1 MRFARNGVMTVFS
14 IFVVRRLAASLLVLV
29 AISMILMGIIQFMP
43 GDAVDMLLRG
53 LSPDAVSAETREAL
67 RRDLGLDLPVWHQY
81 WNWISGVVQGDFGNS
96 YTFNVPVA
104 PIILARLK
112 TSLILALPAIAVM
125 VTFGIGLGVAAAL
138 KENSPLDASIQLM
151 SLTAI
156 AMPSFLVGS
165 LFLYVFAVQL
175 NWIPAAFN
183 AVDLSRL
190 DTLETIAFF
199 FTALIFPC
207 LTIAAETVAHVL
219 RQTRASMIEEMK
231 SNYVRAALLRGVP
244 RGQVILGHVLR
255 NSLLPAITVIAINV
269 GYVLGG
275 VIVVEFVFSYPG
287 IGNLM
292 LSAILTRDV
301 PIMLGTMFVIS
312 AGYVLANFVADILYS
327 ALNPRVR
334 LT

>member
-1 MRFARNGVMTVFS
+1 MRSARGGVLNVFP
-14 IFVVRRLAASLLVLV
+14 IFVIRRLATSLLVLV

-53 LSPDAVSAETREAL
+53 ISPDAVSPETRAAL
-67 RRDLGLDLPVWHQY
+67 RRELGLDLPVWHQY
-81 WNWISGVVQGDFGNS
+81 WNWVSGIVQGDFGRS
-96 YTFNVPVA
+96 YTLKVPVA

-112 TSLILALPAIAVM
+112 TSLILAVPAIAVM
-125 VTFGIGLGVAAAL
+125 ITFGVGLGVVAAL
-138 KENSPLDASIQLM
+138 KENSPLDSSIQLM

-156 AMPSFLVGS
+156 AMPAFLVGS

-219 RQTRASMIEEMK
+219 RQTRASMIEELK

-244 RGQVILGHVLR
+244 RGRVILGHVLR

-292 LSAILTRDV
+292 LTAILTRDI
-301 PIMLGTMFVIS
+301 PTMLGTMFVIS
-312 AGYVLANFVADILYS
+312 AGYVLANLVADILYS

>member
-1 MRFARNGVMTVFS
+1 MTEFP

-29 AISMILMGIIQFMP
+29 AISMILMGIVQFMP

-53 LSPDAVSAETREAL
+53 LSPDAVSLETREAL
-67 RRDLGLDLPVWHQY
+67 RRELGLDLPVWHQY
-81 WNWISGVVQGDFGNS
+81 WNWISGVVQGDFGRS
-96 YTFNVPVA
+96 YTLKVPVA

-112 TSLILALPAIAVM
+112 TSLILAVPAIAVM
-125 VTFGIGLGVAAAL
+125 VVFGVGLGVVAAL
-138 KENSPLDASIQLM
+138 KENSPLDGSIQLM

-156 AMPSFLVGS
+156 AMPAFLVGS

-244 RGQVILGHVLR
+244 RGHVILGHVLR

-292 LSAILTRDV
+292 LTAILTRDI
-301 PIMLGTMFVIS
+301 PTMLGTMFVIS

>member
-1 MRFARNGVMTVFS
+1 MSIKLEDYEEFLSEAAPEIRDILEGSFQEASRVMS
-14 IFVVRRLAASLLVLV
+14 PAGLQQYMDAAKSLCNL
-29 AISMILMGIIQFMP
+29 G
-43 GDAVDMLLRG
+43 RG
-53 LSPDAVSAETREAL
+53 
-67 RRDLGLDLPVWHQY
+67 
-81 WNWISGVVQGDFGNS
+81 SGVVISYLQEMPLVAKECGEDVIGDC
-96 YTFNVPVA
+96 
-104 PIILARLK
+104 
-112 TSLILALPAIAVM
+112 
-125 VTFGIGLGVAAAL
+125 
-138 KENSPLDASIQLM
+138 
-151 SLTAI
+151 LTAAMKLSSMTSGEVVALLFGSMPTAARNLGDAELFRGYAHVL
-156 AMPSFLVGS
+156 AMPAFLVGS

-244 RGQVILGHVLR
+244 RRRVILGHVLR

-269 GYVLGG
+269 GYVFGG

>member
-1 MRFARNGVMTVFS
+1 MTVFP

-53 LSPDAVSAETREAL
+53 LSPDAVSPETREAL
-67 RRDLGLDLPVWHQY
+67 RRELGLDLPVWHQY
-81 WNWISGVVQGDFGNS
+81 WNWISGVVQGDFGRS
-96 YTFNVPVA
+96 YTLKVPVA

-112 TSLILALPAIAVM
+112 TSLILAVPAIAVM
-125 VTFGIGLGVAAAL
+125 VTFGVGLGVLAAL
-138 KENSPLDASIQLM
+138 KENSALDASIQLM

-156 AMPSFLVGS
+156 AMPAFLVGS

-183 AVDLSRL
+183 AVDISRF

-244 RGQVILGHVLR
+244 RGHVILGHVLR

-292 LSAILTRDV
+292 LTAILTRDI
-301 PIMLGTMFVIS
+301 PTMLGTMFVIS

>member
-1 MRFARNGVMTVFS
+1 MTVFP

-53 LSPDAVSAETREAL
+53 LSPDAVSPETREAL
-67 RRDLGLDLPVWHQY
+67 RRELGLDLPVWHQY
-81 WNWISGVVQGDFGNS
+81 WNWISGVVQGDFGRS

-112 TSLILALPAIAVM
+112 TSLILAVPAIAVM
-125 VTFGIGLGVAAAL
+125 VTFGVGLGVLAAL
-138 KENSPLDASIQLM
+138 KENSALDTSIQLM

-156 AMPSFLVGS
+156 AMPAFLVGS

-183 AVDLSRL
+183 AVDISRF

-244 RGQVILGHVLR
+244 RGHVILGHVLR

-292 LSAILTRDV
+292 LTAILTRDI
-301 PIMLGTMFVIS
+301 PTMLGTMFVIS

>member
-1 MRFARNGVMTVFS
+1 MTVFP

-53 LSPDAVSAETREAL
+53 LSPDAVSPETRAAL
-67 RRDLGLDLPVWHQY
+67 RRELGLDLPVWHQY
-81 WNWISGVVQGDFGNS
+81 WNWISGVVQGDFGRS
-96 YTFNVPVA
+96 YTLKVPVA

-112 TSLILALPAIAVM
+112 TSLILAVPAIAVM
-125 VTFGIGLGVAAAL
+125 VTFGVGLGVLAAL
-138 KENSPLDASIQLM
+138 KENSALDASIQLM

-156 AMPSFLVGS
+156 AMPAFLVGS

-183 AVDLSRL
+183 AVDLSRF

-244 RGQVILGHVLR
+244 RGHVILGHVLR

-292 LSAILTRDV
+292 LTAILTRDI
-301 PIMLGTMFVIS
+301 PTMLGTMFVIS

>member
-1 MRFARNGVMTVFS
+1 MTVFP

-53 LSPDAVSAETREAL
+53 LSPDAVSPETREAL
-67 RRDLGLDLPVWHQY
+67 RRELGLDLPVWHQY
-81 WNWISGVVQGDFGNS
+81 WNWISGVVQGDFGRS
-96 YTFNVPVA
+96 YTLKVPVA

-112 TSLILALPAIAVM
+112 TSLILAVPAIAVM
-125 VTFGIGLGVAAAL
+125 VAFGVGLGVLAAL
-138 KENSPLDASIQLM
+138 KENSALDASIQLM

-156 AMPSFLVGS
+156 AMPAFLVGS

-183 AVDLSRL
+183 AVDISRF

-244 RGQVILGHVLR
+244 RGHVILGHVLR

-292 LSAILTRDV
+292 LTSILTRDI
-301 PIMLGTMFVIS
+301 PTMLGTMFVIS

>member
-1 MRFARNGVMTVFS
+1 MRVARNGVMTVFP

-67 RRDLGLDLPVWHQY
+67 RRNLGLDLPVWHQY

-138 KENSPLDASIQLM
+138 KENSPLDASIRLL

-183 AVDLSRL
+183 AVDLSRF

>member
-1 MRFARNGVMTVFS
+1 MRVARNGVMTVFP

-81 WNWISGVVQGDFGNS
+81 WNWISGVVQGDFGRS
-96 YTFNVPVA
+96 YTLKVPVA

-112 TSLILALPAIAVM
+112 TSLILAVPAIAVM
-125 VTFGIGLGVAAAL
+125 VTFGVGLGVLAAL
-138 KENSPLDASIQLM
+138 KENSALDASIQLM

-156 AMPSFLVGS
+156 AMPAFLVGS

-244 RGQVILGHVLR
+244 RGHVILGHVLR

-292 LSAILTRDV
+292 LTAILTRDI
-301 PIMLGTMFVIS
+301 PTMLGTMFVIS

>member
-1 MRFARNGVMTVFS
+1 MTLLPL
-14 IFVVRRLAASLLVLV
+14 FVVRRLAASLLVLV

-43 GDAVDMLLRG
+43 GDAIDMLLRG
-53 LSPDAVSAETREAL
+53 LSPDAVSPETREAL
-67 RRDLGLDLPVWHQY
+67 RRELGLDLPVWHQY
-81 WNWISGVVQGDFGNS
+81 WNWISGVVQGDFGRS
-96 YTFNVPVA
+96 YTLKVPVA

-125 VTFGIGLGVAAAL
+125 VVFGVGLGVVAAL
-138 KENSPLDASIQLM
+138 EENSPLDASIQLM

-156 AMPSFLVGS
+156 ATPAFLVGS

-207 LTIAAETVAHVL
+207 LTIASETVAHVL

-244 RGQVILGHVLR
+244 RRQVILAHVLR

-292 LSAILTRDV
+292 LTAILTRDV
-301 PIMLGTMFVIS
+301 PTMLGTMFVIS

>member
-1 MRFARNGVMTVFS
+1 
-14 IFVVRRLAASLLVLV
+14 
-29 AISMILMGIIQFMP
+29 
-43 GDAVDMLLRG
+43 
-53 LSPDAVSAETREAL
+53 
-67 RRDLGLDLPVWHQY
+67 
-81 WNWISGVVQGDFGNS
+81 VVQGDFGRS
-96 YTFNVPVA
+96 YTLKVPVA

-125 VTFGIGLGVAAAL
+125 VAFGVGLGVLAAL
-138 KENSPLDASIQLM
+138 KENSALDTSIQLV

-156 AMPSFLVGS
+156 AMPAFLVGS

-183 AVDLSRL
+183 AVDLSRC
-190 DTLETIAFF
+190 DTLETIAFC
-199 FTALIFPC
+199 FTALSFPC
-207 LTIAAETVAHVL
+207 LTIASETVAHVL

-244 RGQVILGHVLR
+244 RARVILGHVLR

-292 LSAILTRDV
+292 LTAILTRDV
-301 PIMLGTMFVIS
+301 PTMLGTMFVIS

>member
-1 MRFARNGVMTVFS
+1 MRFARNGVMTVFP

-156 AMPSFLVGS
+156 AMPAFLVGS